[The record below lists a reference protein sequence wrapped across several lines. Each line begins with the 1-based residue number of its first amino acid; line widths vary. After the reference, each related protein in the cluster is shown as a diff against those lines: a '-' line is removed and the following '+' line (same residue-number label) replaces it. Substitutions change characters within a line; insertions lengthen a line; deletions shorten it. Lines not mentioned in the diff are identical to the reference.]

1 MTSRMT
7 LGDTSDRSRGLRPPF
22 SLRGR
27 CIIVYTTRYLSS
39 IVGAV
44 LGEDAVDL
52 RLLDGAEH
60 QRLPVV
66 TGPVV
71 QAPHTDPGEVDAV

>member
-1 MTSRMT
+1 MCT
-7 LGDTSDRSRGLRPPF
+7 
-22 SLRGR
+22 
-27 CIIVYTTRYLSS
+27 VQYLSS

-71 QAPHTDPGEVDAV
+71 QAPHTYPGEVDPV

>member
-1 MTSRMT
+1 MHT
-7 LGDTSDRSRGLRPPF
+7 
-22 SLRGR
+22 
-27 CIIVYTTRYLSS
+27 VQYLSS
-39 IVGAV
+39 VVGAV

-71 QAPHTDPGEVDAV
+71 QAPHADPGEVDPV